1 MPGWRQ
7 ETGVATRIVWGRRGA
22 NDGRTG
28 LVSGLWYL
36 LRCDRWRVWRE
47 EEEEEGKEEAFLFL
61 PAEGFSFFLLL
72 GNDSHLPLRQ

>member
-7 ETGVATRIVWGRRGA
+7 ETGVATRIARGKRGA

-36 LRCDRWRVWRE
+36 LRCDRWRVQRKE
-47 EEEEEGKEEAFLFL
+47 EEEEEEAEEEGRLF
-61 PAEGFSFFLLL
+61 FFCLQ
-72 GNDSHLPLRQ
+72 R